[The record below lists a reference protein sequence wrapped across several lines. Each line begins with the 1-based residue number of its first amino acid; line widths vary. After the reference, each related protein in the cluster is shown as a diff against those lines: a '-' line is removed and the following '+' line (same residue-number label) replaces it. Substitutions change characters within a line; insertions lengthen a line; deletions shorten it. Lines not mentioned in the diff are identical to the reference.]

1 MSKIINDDVQQLR
14 DRVNIIDIIGEH
26 LVLKKSGRTYRG
38 LCPFHNEK
46 TPSFHVDPD
55 KQLYHCFGC
64 GAGGDVFTF
73 IMKHDGLDFR
83 ETLEVLA
90 RKTGYTLSESKPGQT
105 GAKNRLFDVCE
116 NATRF
121 YQEQLAGQ
129 IGKAAR
135 EYLAKRE
142 LSGLIERY
150 RLGYSP
156 DWGSLIAYMKT
167 KKLDSEIMKAGI
179 AASSKSGRIYDRF
192 RGRLI
197 FPITDNQGRP
207 IAFGGRVLD
216 DSLPK
221 YLNSP
226 ETPLYH
232 KGAVLYGLDQAKNDL
247 IKTNSAIV
255 VEGYTDALALSG
267 SGIGNVVATLGTA
280 FTVDHLRLLSR
291 YVKKIVLIFD
301 GDKAGLNAAERS
313 VEYVTY
319 QKLPGQ
325 GVFQDLSD
333 SVGTELLVAVL
344 PENSDPAGLIISS
357 GKESFLK
364 RISEA
369 RPLIEFLIDR
379 MIVKHS
385 DKKSGKLMA
394 ANEATRLIGSLPSAV
409 AQEEYMRYLADKLKM
424 NYDTMTRDILRTKT
438 DHGQQSRSKVSKT
451 ISAEREFLKLVLRDP
466 DKSNTLDGAGIEQ
479 WSDTELKRLGMVLSS
494 MQEGKRNSVAEIV
507 RNIEPD
513 LQGLV
518 SELLIEPLLAD
529 DKEKYFDDIF
539 SKIKELSLERQ
550 ISKVRQELDA
560 IKSGDKRGDEIF
572 QTLLSLER
580 KRRDLKEYVK
590 DGGSV

>member
-1 MSKIINDDVQQLR
+1 MPKVINDDVQQLR
-14 DRVNIIDIIGEH
+14 DRANIIDIIGEH
-26 LVLKKSGRTYRG
+26 LVLKKSGRTFRG

-46 TPSFHVDPD
+46 TPSFHVDPN

-83 ETLEVLA
+83 ESLEVLA

-105 GAKNRLFDVCE
+105 GVKSRLFDVCE

-121 YQEQLAGQ
+121 YQEQLAAQ
-129 IGKAAR
+129 VGKGAR

-142 LSGLIERY
+142 LSGLIEEY

-156 DWGSLIAYMKT
+156 DWGSVIAHTKT
-167 KKLDSEIMKAGI
+167 KKLDSQIINAGI
-179 AASSKSGRIYDRF
+179 AANSKSGRTYDRF
-192 RGRLI
+192 KGRLI
-197 FPITDNQGRP
+197 FPITDTQGRP

-232 KGAVLYGLDQAKNDL
+232 KGAVLYGLDQAKNNL
-247 IKTNSAIV
+247 IKTNTAIV

-267 SGIGNVVATLGTA
+267 TGIKNVVATLGTA
-280 FTVDHLRLLSR
+280 FTVDHLRLLAR

-301 GDKAGLNAAERS
+301 GDQAGLNAAERS
-313 VEYVTY
+313 VEYVAY

-325 GVFQDLSD
+325 GVFQDLTD
-333 SVGTELLVAVL
+333 RVGMELLVAVL
-344 PENSDPAGLIISS
+344 PEDTDPAGLIISS
-357 GKESFLK
+357 DKESFLK
-364 RISEA
+364 RISDA

-379 MIVKHS
+379 MIIKHS
-385 DKKSGKLMA
+385 DKKSGKLIA

-424 NYDTMTRDILRTKT
+424 NYETMTHDILRTKT
-438 DHGQQSRSKVSKT
+438 DHEQQLGSKTSKT
-451 ISAEREFLKLVLRDP
+451 ISAEREILKLILRDP
-466 DKSNTLDGAGIEQ
+466 GRVSALDDVGIGQ
-479 WSDTELKRLGMVLSS
+479 WSETALKRLGMVLSS
-494 MQEGKRNSVAEIV
+494 MQESERNSVADIV
-507 RNIEPD
+507 RNIDAD

-518 SELLIEPLLAD
+518 SELSIEPLLAD
-529 DKEKYFDDIF
+529 DEEKYFNDIF
-539 SKIKELSLERQ
+539 TKLKELSLERQ
-550 ISKVRQELDA
+550 INEVRKELDV
-560 IKSGDKRGDEIF
+560 IKSGDKRGDEVF
-572 QTLLSLER
+572 QKLLSLER

>member
-1 MSKIINDDVQQLR
+1 MPGVINDDVQQLR
-14 DRVNIIDIIGEH
+14 DRANIVDVIGEH
-26 LVLKKSGRTYRG
+26 LILKKSGRTFRG

-83 ETLEVLA
+83 ESLEVLA

-105 GAKNRLFDVCE
+105 GAKNRLFDTCE
-116 NATRF
+116 NATQF

-129 IGKAAR
+129 KGKAAV

-142 LSGLIERY
+142 LSGLIEKY
-150 RLGYSP
+150 RLGFSP
-156 DWGSLIAYMKT
+156 DWSSVVTYMKT
-167 KKLDSEIMKAGI
+167 KKLDSEIIKAGI

-192 RGRLI
+192 RERLI
-197 FPITDNQGRP
+197 FPITDAQGRP
-207 IAFGGRVLD
+207 IGFGGRVLD

-247 IKTNSAIV
+247 IRKNTAIV
-255 VEGYTDALALSG
+255 VEGYTDVLALSG
-267 SGIGNVVATLGTA
+267 AGIENVVATLGTA
-280 FTVDHLRLLSR
+280 FTVEHLKLLSR

-301 GDKAGLNAAERS
+301 GDQAGLTAAERS

-325 GVFQDLSD
+325 GVFQDLTD
-333 SVGTELLVAVL
+333 RIGMELLVAVL
-344 PENSDPAGLIISS
+344 PENTDPAGLIMSS
-357 GKESFLK
+357 DKDSFLT
-364 RISEA
+364 RIAES

-379 MIVKHS
+379 MIIKHS
-385 DKKSGKLMA
+385 EKKSGRLIA

-409 AQEEYMRYLADKLKM
+409 AQEEYMRYLADKLEM

-438 DHGQQSRSKVSKT
+438 DSGYQPKSQTSKT
-451 ISAEREFLKLVLRDP
+451 ISAEREFLKLILRDP
-466 DKSNTLDGAGIEQ
+466 IKTNALDDAGIEQ
-479 WSDTELKRLGMVLSS
+479 WPETPLKHLGASLSA
-494 MQEGKRNSVAEIV
+494 MQKSKRNSGTDIV
-507 RNIEPD
+507 HNIDPD
-513 LQGLV
+513 LKGLV

-529 DKEKYFDDIF
+529 DEEKYFNDIF
-539 SKIKELSLERQ
+539 TKLKELSLERQ
-550 ISKVRQELDA
+550 ISKVRHELDA
-560 IKSGDKRGDEIF
+560 IKSGDKRGEEIF

-580 KRRDLKEYVK
+580 KRRDLKELVK
-590 DGGSV
+590 DGR